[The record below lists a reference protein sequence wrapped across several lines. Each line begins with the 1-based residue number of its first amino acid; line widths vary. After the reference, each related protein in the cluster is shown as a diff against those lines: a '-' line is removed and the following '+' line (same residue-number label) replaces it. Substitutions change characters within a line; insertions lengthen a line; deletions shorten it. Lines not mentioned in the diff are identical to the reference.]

1 MRRKRRV
8 EVHIE
13 HREISIFTG
22 GSAAAGRTA
31 DFYRAGLPT
40 SDTTG
45 VLQGGHAACPTCGSR
60 DLVMLT
66 EAVADKRLDL
76 SALNQGMQDGSIHF
90 HRSPSGEWW
99 ICTKSLHQS

>member
-1 MRRKRRV
+1 
-8 EVHIE
+8 
-13 HREISIFTG
+13 
-22 GSAAAGRTA
+22 
-31 DFYRAGLPT
+31 
-40 SDTTG
+40 
-45 VLQGGHAACPTCGSR
+45 
-60 DLVMLT
+60 MLT